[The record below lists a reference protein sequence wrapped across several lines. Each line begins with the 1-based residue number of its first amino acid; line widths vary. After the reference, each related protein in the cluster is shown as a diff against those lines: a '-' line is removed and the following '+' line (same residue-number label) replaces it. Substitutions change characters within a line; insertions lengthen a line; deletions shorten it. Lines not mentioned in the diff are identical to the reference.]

1 MIPNALSSMFKGHL
15 CFAPCL
21 NDTIKL

>member
-1 MIPNALSSMFKGHL
+1 MRNDPSMFKGHL